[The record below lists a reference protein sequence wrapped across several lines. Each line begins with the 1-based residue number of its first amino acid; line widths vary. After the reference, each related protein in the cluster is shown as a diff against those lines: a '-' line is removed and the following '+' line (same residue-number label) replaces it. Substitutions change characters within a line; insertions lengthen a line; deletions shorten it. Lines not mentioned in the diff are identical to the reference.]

1 MDIAALIFWIVTAGG
16 GFYLLGTWLAKGG
29 ARSGG
34 AGSRFPVPLI
44 FGHFLL
50 AAAGLVV
57 WIAYVA
63 TDNEATGWV
72 DFFLL
77 VIIALLGFT
86 MFARWIPTYRAT
98 RAASQGPGAGSGTA
112 GDSRVATAA
121 AATATAAGPAE
132 RNFPVVVVAFHG
144 VLAATTLLLVLLT
157 MIGG

>member
-29 ARSGG
+29 ARPGG
-34 AGSRFPVPLI
+34 TGSKFPVPLI

-50 AAAGLVV
+50 AAAGLIV

-98 RAASQGPGAGSGTA
+98 RAAAQGTGSGSDSA
-112 GDSRVATAA
+112 GGARVATAA
-121 AATATAAGPAE
+121 AATTTAAGPAE

-157 MIGG
+157 MVGS